1 MILRILEEGQ
11 LEVPDG
17 ALDEL
22 NDLDNTLVTAV
33 ESGDEEEFH
42 STLEAL
48 LARVRELGTPVP
60 DDEIVPSELFL
71 PAADSTIDEVRHL
84 MEDEEGFLPG

>member
-11 LEVPDG
+11 LDVPDG

-22 NDLDNTLVTAV
+22 NELDDNLVVAV
-33 ESGDEEEFH
+33 EAGDEAGFRA
-42 STLEAL
+42 SLEAL

-60 DDEIVPSELFL
+60 EDHLGPSELFL
-71 PAADSTIDEVRHL
+71 PAADATIGDVRKL
-84 MEDEEGFLPG
+84 MDEEGLLPG

>member
-11 LEVPDG
+11 LDVPDG

-22 NDLDNTLVTAV
+22 NDLDDNLVVAV
-33 ESGDEEEFH
+33 EAGDDAGFR
-42 STLEAL
+42 SSLEAL

-60 DDEIVPSELFL
+60 ADHLGPSELFL
-71 PAADSTIDEVRHL
+71 PAADATLEDVRKL
-84 MEDEEGFLPG
+84 MDEEGLLPG

>member
-1 MILRILEEGQ
+1 VILRILEEGQ
-11 LEVPDG
+11 LDVPDG

-22 NDLDNTLVTAV
+22 NDLDNSLVSAV
-33 ESGDEEEFH
+33 EAGDEEAFH

-48 LARVRELGTPVP
+48 LARVRELGTRVP

-71 PAADSTIDEVRHL
+71 PAADSTIEEVRHL

>member
-22 NDLDNTLVTAV
+22 NELDDSLVVAV
-33 ESGDEEEFH
+33 EAGDEAGFR
-42 STLEAL
+42 SSLEAL
-48 LARVRELGTPVP
+48 LAKVRELGTPMP
-60 DDEIVPSELFL
+60 EDHLGPSELFL
-71 PAADSTIDEVRHL
+71 PSADATIEDVRKL
-84 MEDEEGFLPG
+84 MDEEGLLPG

>member
-22 NDLDNTLVTAV
+22 NELDDNLVTAV
-33 ESGDEEEFH
+33 EAGDEDGFR

-48 LARVRELGTPVP
+48 LARVRELGTPLP
-60 DDEIVPSELFL
+60 EDHLGPSELFL
-71 PAADSTIDEVRHL
+71 PAADSTIEEVRKL
-84 MEDEEGFLPG
+84 MDDEGLLPG